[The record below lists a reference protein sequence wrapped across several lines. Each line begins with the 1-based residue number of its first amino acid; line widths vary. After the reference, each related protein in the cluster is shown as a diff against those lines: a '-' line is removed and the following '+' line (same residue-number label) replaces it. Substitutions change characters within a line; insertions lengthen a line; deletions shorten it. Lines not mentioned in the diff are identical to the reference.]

1 MRSTQVV
8 RNISR
13 MLDLGGMPP
22 ASTSRSA
29 LMDASKNCKVRCL
42 AFDFDLLTRTVADS
56 QHAAQQS
63 VSASKRVVEPA
74 TASTPAAPVLP
85 DVSMLQQMANLLN
98 VKLGESVTAKRVDDD
113 LSALGEVK
121 STPVKKAI
129 SNPVAGDNDIRNKYA
144 AKLQNRGGI
153 AGIEL
158 AKYQAVDSHLKG
170 DAAGH
175 LAARAMAVKA
185 GSSSETSQKWM
196 AHTGTGA
203 LLQYVTIRSMKI
215 ALLPIPGNGKAE
227 QEGNR
232 MEEFTKQIPQVAFD
246 VVLKEGET
254 VAEIL
259 QNLLSQV
266 SMDPLTCLVVSDR
279 DDYLRTAKDAGMT
292 TCRVRAHANAPRGNT
307 TAHYTVTSMAEVQD
321 VVNEINGISFKAV
334 ASAR

>member
-1 MRSTQVV
+1 MRSTHVV

-22 ASTSRSA
+22 ASTSRSS

-42 AFDFDLLTRTVADS
+42 AFDFDLLTRTVAES
-56 QHAAQQS
+56 QQAAQQS
-63 VSASKRVVEPA
+63 ASIRVVEPA
-74 TASTPAAPVLP
+74 AAPTPKAPVLP
-85 DVSMLQQMANLLN
+85 DVTMLQQMANLLN
-98 VKLGESVTAKRVDDD
+98 VKLGESVTAKRLDDD
-113 LSALGEVK
+113 LSALGEGKK
-121 STPVKKAI
+121 STPVKKAV
-129 SNPVAGDNDIRNKYA
+129 SNPVAGDTDIRNKYA

-158 AKYQAVDSHLKG
+158 AKYQAEDSHLKG

-175 LAARAMAVKA
+175 LVARAMAVKA
-185 GSSSETSQKWM
+185 GSSSETSQRWM

-215 ALLPIPGNGKAE
+215 ALLPVPGNGKAE

-232 MEEFTKQIPQVAFD
+232 MEEFTKQIPQVSFD

-266 SMDPLTCLVVSDR
+266 SMEPLTCLVVSDR
-279 DDYLRTAKDAGMT
+279 DDYLRTAKEAGMT

-321 VVNEINGISFKAV
+321 VVNDINGISFKAA